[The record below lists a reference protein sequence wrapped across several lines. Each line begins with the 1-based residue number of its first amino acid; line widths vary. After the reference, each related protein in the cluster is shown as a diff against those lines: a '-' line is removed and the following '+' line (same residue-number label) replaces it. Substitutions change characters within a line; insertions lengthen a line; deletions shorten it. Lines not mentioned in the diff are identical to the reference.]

1 MKKYLFIALS
11 IISIFLTSCEKED
24 SVTGVTLDKVT
35 LALCANGSGK
45 IVATIQ
51 PSGVFATVKWASSDT
66 TIATVENGT
75 VTGVSVGTAQIVATV
90 GSSTASCD
98 VTVYS
103 AVTTLTLNKSSM
115 RLKIDS
121 TQTLLPTLLPE
132 LPASVVNTIIWTSTN
147 PSVATVDDSGKVTA
161 VSLGSSNIVASIGTV
176 TAICTVKVYNTIPAS
191 LMGSN
196 YYLIFLDNSI
206 AMDVLGSS
214 NISADYRVDGLNNN
228 FFVWNGLNAG
238 TYTGTN
244 FYGSTDNWLSLV
256 VTGAGG
262 WSGCAYNVKPG
273 TELAKLKAVTD
284 DVSGKYYLHF
294 AIKSSTTNS
303 YAFKLGYG
311 ASAVTFVL
319 GTTAMESTNPYGN
332 FTRNGQWQE
341 VEIPIS
347 YFKTKGLSYTAG
359 MATTD
364 VFVMLAGGT
373 AGIKLEIDAV
383 FIYKKP

>member
-35 LALCANGSGK
+35 LALCANGAGK